1 MSLLRLYGRVLGL
14 LAGDRLVAIG
24 LAIANVAL
32 AGLLF
37 LEPVLFGRVVDV
49 LSHSAAM
56 TRDLVWDQALALLA
70 LWGAVGLSGIGAN
83 VAVSLLADRMAHRN
97 RLYCMHRY
105 FEHVIALPLS
115 FHGDIQSGRLMKVM
129 LVGTDNLFSM
139 WLSFFRDHLSTFVA
153 VLILLPL
160 TLAMNW
166 RLALLLIALVVVFS
180 VLTSF
185 VIQKTE
191 HAQGQVERYQSRLA
205 GNAQDALAN
214 VMVVQSFTRLNSEAR
229 MFGDIVRQ
237 VLDHQ
242 FPVLNWWAIVNVLTR
257 AASTLTTISIFVLGT
272 FLHLN
277 GKATVGEIVSFMGFA
292 TLLVTKLESA
302 VAFCSR
308 LLFQAPAIE
317 EFFEVMDATSSVPEK
332 PGALVLGRVQ
342 GAVAFEQVAFAYPG
356 GPRIL
361 NEVDFV
367 APPGRTL
374 ALVGQTGAGKSTA
387 MALLQRLW
395 DPVEGRVTV
404 DGHDLRDITLESLRR
419 NTGVV
424 FQESML
430 FNRTI
435 RDNLLV
441 GRPEATQEE
450 LETACRMAEAHDFVI
465 RQPHGYDT
473 LVGERGASLSGGQRQ
488 RLAIARALLK
498 DPPILIL
505 DEATSALDAATEARV
520 QRALKALMAGRTTFI
535 IAHRLS
541 TVRDA
546 DEILVFEGGRIA
558 ERGSFDALVR
568 QGGRFAEL
576 VRTQLN
582 TDATPAPPAAEP
594 VPEVAAAAAVP
605 LKQAERV
612 KSAGPQAPK
621 AKRQRG
627 KGRNPRPTD

>member
-1 MSLLRLYGRVLGL
+1 MHFTRLYGRVLGL
-14 LAGDRLVAIG
+14 LAADRWVAIG
-24 LAIANVAL
+24 LATANAAL

-49 LSHSAAM
+49 LSHSLSM
-56 TRDLVWDQALALLA
+56 PRSTVWEQALALLA

-97 RLYCMHRY
+97 RLAAMHRF

-115 FHGDIQSGRLMKVM
+115 FHGDVQSGRLMKVM
-129 LVGTDNLFSM
+129 LVGSDNLFSM
-139 WLSFFRDHLSTFVA
+139 WLSFFRDHMSTFVA
-153 VLILLPL
+153 ILILLPL

-166 RLALLLIALVVVFS
+166 RLSLLLIGLVVVFS
-180 VLTSF
+180 VITAF

-191 HAQGQVERYQSRLA
+191 AAQGEVERFQTRLA

-214 VMVVQSFTRLNSEAR
+214 VMVVQSFTRLSSEAR

-242 FPVLNWWAIVNVLTR
+242 FPVLNWWAVVNVLTR
-257 AASTLTTISIFVLGT
+257 AASTITTISIFVLGT
-272 FLHLN
+272 VLHLD

-292 TLLVTKLESA
+292 TLLIGKLEGA
-302 VAFCSR
+302 VAFVSR
-308 LLFQAPAIE
+308 LVFQAPAIQ

-332 PGALVLGRVQ
+332 PGALALGRVE
-342 GAVAFEQVAFAYPG
+342 GAVAFERVAFAYPG
-356 GPRIL
+356 GSRIL
-361 NEVDFV
+361 TDVDFV
-367 APPGRTL
+367 APPGRTI

-395 DPVEGRVTV
+395 DPVEGRITV

-450 LETACRMAEAHDFVI
+450 LESACRMAEAHDFVI
-465 RQPHGYDT
+465 RQPRGYDT
-473 LVGERGASLSGGQRQ
+473 QVGERGSSLSGGQRQ

-546 DEILVFEGGRIA
+546 DEILVFEGGRIV

-568 QGGRFAEL
+568 EGGRFAEL

-582 TDATPAPPAAEP
+582 TDVA
-594 VPEVAAAAAVP
+594 VPAAAAV
-605 LKQAERV
+605 KAAE
-612 KSAGPQAPK
+612 
-621 AKRQRG
+621 
-627 KGRNPRPTD
+627 